1 MKIDTTLIPYDMPAV
16 HVLILA
22 LLADAPE
29 QTLSRGDLEDAL
41 QCNAYHAGTML
52 RPLKE
57 QGFIDAS
64 PNQDAWGN
72 PHISLTNAGQVFLDR
87 VEVR

>member
-1 MKIDTTLIPYDMPAV
+1 MKIDTKLIPYDMPAV
-16 HVLILA
+16 HCLILA

-29 QTLSRGDLEDAL
+29 QTMSRHELSAAL
-41 QCNAYHAGTML
+41 IANPFHVWVMMGPL
-52 RPLKE
+52 RE
-57 QGFIDAS
+57 QEMVRESHVNDEYGS
-64 PNQDAWGN
+64 

>member
-1 MKIDTTLIPYDMPAV
+1 MKIDTKQIPYDMPAV

-29 QTLSRGDLEDAL
+29 QTMSRTDLSLEL
-41 QCNAYHAGTML
+41 SCNVFHVSFIGEI
-52 RPLKE
+52 LKDE
-57 QGFIDAS
+57 GYVRNS
-64 PNQDAWGN
+64 EKQDMNGS
-72 PHISLTNAGQVFLDR
+72 PHISLTSAGQVFLDR

>member
-1 MKIDTTLIPYDMPAV
+1 MKIDTKLIPYDMPAV

-29 QTLSRGDLEDAL
+29 QTMSRDELTDAI
-41 QCNAYHAGTML
+41 QFSPWAIYG
-52 RPLKE
+52 PLKE
-57 QGFIDAS
+57 QGFIRNSATVDDNGS
-64 PNQDAWGN
+64 

-87 VEVR
+87 VEVK